1 MDVSHSKEPAIS
13 DGNGRSTAARAS
25 TPTLEPERS
34 VNNDEQHVIDTI
46 RDLAW
51 GRIENLVIRGGVPRV
66 TKDTKLLQRV
76 RAQSKAK
83 PSKARRPH
91 AQHEKLLADC
101 RRMRDG
107 VMARIEVADGLPV
120 VWKPGQPRSK
130 SHT

>member
-1 MDVSHSKEPAIS
+1 MSHSKKPATS
-13 DGNGRSTAARAS
+13 DGNSRSPAARAS
-25 TPTLEPERS
+25 TLKLEPERS
-34 VNNDEQHVIDTI
+34 ASDDEQHVIDAI

-76 RAQSKAK
+76 RAERKAK
-83 PSKARRPH
+83 PAKVRRAH

-107 VMARIEVADGLPV
+107 VMARIEVADGLPI

>member
-1 MDVSHSKEPAIS
+1 MSHSRKPAS
-13 DGNGRSTAARAS
+13 QYGARRSTAARTS
-25 TPTLEPERS
+25 TPNIEQERS
-34 VNNDEQHVIDTI
+34 VNDDEQHVIDTI

-76 RAQSKAK
+76 RTQRRAK
-83 PSKARRPH
+83 PPTARRPH

-120 VWKPGQPRSK
+120 VWKSEQPRSK

>member
-1 MDVSHSKEPAIS
+1 MDVSHSKKPATP
-13 DGNGRSTAARAS
+13 DGAGRASAPRAS
-25 TPTLEPERS
+25 TPKLEPERS
-34 VNNDEQHVIDTI
+34 ANHDEQLVIDTI

-51 GRIENLVIRGGVPRV
+51 GRIENLVVRGGVPRV

-76 RAQSKAK
+76 RAQRKAK
-83 PSKARRPH
+83 PPKPRRPH

-107 VMARIEVADGLPV
+107 VMARIEVADGLPI
-120 VWKPGQPRSK
+120 VWKTEQPRSK

>member
-1 MDVSHSKEPAIS
+1 MDVSHPKKPTTS

-25 TPTLEPERS
+25 TPKLEPERS
-34 VNNDEQHVIDTI
+34 ANDDEQNVIDTI

-76 RAQSKAK
+76 RAQRKAK
-83 PSKARRPH
+83 PPKSRRPH

-101 RRMRDG
+101 RQMRDG
-107 VMARIEVADGLPV
+107 VMARIEVADGLPI
-120 VWKPGQPRSK
+120 VWKPGQPRPK